1 MNRANERPFEDFA
14 KHMHGLPEFHYA
26 ALTGKEDLLRK
37 MLSDDSIIIS
47 SVDIYGRTALH
58 IAASHDKYSSLK
70 LLCKQCSKDK
80 ETLDRSDSFGYTAL
94 HYAVQG
100 ANTYCAK
107 LLLDSGC
114 DVNPTQHSKCT
125 PLHLAALYGYP
136 ELVALLCE
144 RGANVHA
151 RSSFQETP
159 LQMATR
165 SGIRIREKL
174 KVRLTLQQ
182 AKKFPWWPVRGR
194 VKRTNRLLN
203 CIFFRRSTR
212 PHYPVSQALAN
223 IVMNKALRGNS
234 KTEKQLRTFVPKI
247 SHVQIFL
254 KL

>member
-136 ELVALLCE
+136 EMVALLCE

-151 RSSFQETP
+151 WSSFQETP

-182 AKKFPWWPVRGR
+182 GKKFPWWPVRGR

-203 CIFFRRSTR
+203 CIFFRRPRR
-212 PHYPVSQALAN
+212 PHNPVSQALAN
-223 IVMNKALRGNS
+223 IIMNKALRGNS
-234 KTEKQLRTFVPKI
+234 KTEQQFIYWANSIKSLIKQ
-247 SHVQIFL
+247 
-254 KL
+254 

>member
-1 MNRANERPFEDFA
+1 MVYPSFTTQHLQEKKTYFA
-14 KHMHGLPEFHYA
+14 
-26 ALTGKEDLLRK
+26 RCC
-37 MLSDDSIIIS
+37 SDDSIIIS

-70 LLCKQCSKDK
+70 LLCKHCSKDE

-174 KVRLTLQQ
+174 KVRLKIKQ
-182 AKKFPWWPVRGR
+182 AKKYPWWPVRGR

-203 CIFFRRSTR
+203 CIFFRRPRR
-212 PHYPVSQALAN
+212 PHNPVSQALAN
-223 IVMNKALRGNS
+223 IVMNKALRGNN
-234 KTEKQLRTFVPKI
+234 KTEQQFIYWANSIKSLIKQ
-247 SHVQIFL
+247 
-254 KL
+254 

>member
-1 MNRANERPFEDFA
+1 MNRENERPYED
-14 KHMHGLPEFHYA
+14 LPELHYA
-26 ALTGKEDLLRK
+26 ALTGKTDSLRK
-37 MLSDDSIIIS
+37 FLSDDLITFS

-58 IAASHDKYSSLK
+58 IAASHDKYSILK
-70 LLCKQCSKDK
+70 LLCNHCSKDTG
-80 ETLDRSDSFGYTAL
+80 TLDRSDSFGYTAL

-144 RGANVHA
+144 HGANVHA
-151 RSSFQETP
+151 RNSYQETP

-174 KVRLTLQQ
+174 KVRLEEIKQ
-182 AKKFPWWPVRGR
+182 AKKSHWRPV
-194 VKRTNRLLN
+194 
-203 CIFFRRSTR
+203 
-212 PHYPVSQALAN
+212 
-223 IVMNKALRGNS
+223 
-234 KTEKQLRTFVPKI
+234 
-247 SHVQIFL
+247 
-254 KL
+254 